1 VKSFEL
7 VNPHGWLNVV
17 APDSQGKARE
27 WAFEIG
33 GPGQMARAGWSA
45 SSVAAGDKITV
56 TMHPMKDG
64 SNGGQLVTAVLA
76 NGQTLRG
83 FPGF

>member
-1 VKSFEL
+1 
-7 VNPHGWLNVV
+7 
-17 APDSQGKARE
+17 
-27 WAFEIG
+27 
-33 GPGQMARAGWSA
+33 MARAGWSA
-45 SSVAAGDKITV
+45 GSVSAGEKITN
-56 TMHPMKDG
+56 TMHPLKDG